1 MQVIVSSISRP
12 ALRPSTSL
20 ACVFLSN
27 VDSPKRS
34 QNDFWWFLDQIQP
47 HYYEEVMV
55 TGIVIATAPMGL
67 AERLDYTA
75 WFIPQI
81 NNWAVCDTFCA
92 SFKPKPQDLPV
103 FWDFLMQ
110 YRSSQ
115 EEYALRF
122 MLVMFLDHFILPEYL
137 ERVFDLLDEIKS
149 DKYYV
154 EMAKAWLV
162 AELFAKFR
170 NETLDYLQRDQLSVF
185 AHNKAIQKPANRA
198 VSVMMTSN
206 CSAPSNFSYF
216 QPSQT
221 NIVGISK
228 ISTTWNRICNTK
240 STTPNA
246 PNFFKLRVQ
255 KCLLSQPC
263 LWWQAL
269 WSELDFSTPVVVAC
283 LVSGVTFSSVMLTL
297 YHKNR
302 PRYWQNYNSVLQW
315 Y

>member
-1 MQVIVSSISRP
+1 MPPEELQSRLFDLQDVGYREFHLKTCPQAQHVIGVRIPEQR
-12 ALRPSTSL
+12 RL
-20 ACVFLSN
+20 A
-27 VDSPKRS
+27 KEITK
-34 QNDFWWFLDQIQP
+34 NDFWWFLDQIQP

-170 NETLDYLQRDQLSVF
+170 NETLGYLQRDQLSVF
-185 AHNKAIQKPANRA
+185 AHNKAIQKARE
-198 VSVMMTSN
+198 SRR
-206 CSAPSNFSYF
+206 
-216 QPSQT
+216 
-221 NIVGISK
+221 ISDDDK
-228 ISTTWNRICNTK
+228 
-240 STTPNA
+240 
-246 PNFFKLRVQ
+246 Q
-255 KCLLSQPC
+255 LLSS
-263 LWWQAL
+263 LKL
-269 WSELDFSTPVVVAC
+269 
-283 LVSGVTFSSVMLTL
+283 
-297 YHKNR
+297 
-302 PRYWQNYNSVLQW
+302 
-315 Y
+315 

>member
-1 MQVIVSSISRP
+1 
-12 ALRPSTSL
+12 
-20 ACVFLSN
+20 
-27 VDSPKRS
+27 
-34 QNDFWWFLDQIQP
+34 
-47 HYYEEVMV
+47 MV

-103 FWDFLMQ
+103 LWDFLMQ

-122 MLVMFLDHFILPEYL
+122 MLVMVLDHFILPEYL
-137 ERVFDLLDEIKS
+137 EHIFDLLDEIKS

-185 AHNKAIQKPANRA
+185 AHNKAIQKARE
-198 VSVMMTSN
+198 SRH
-206 CSAPSNFSYF
+206 
-216 QPSQT
+216 
-221 NIVGISK
+221 ISDDDK
-228 ISTTWNRICNTK
+228 
-240 STTPNA
+240 
-246 PNFFKLRVQ
+246 Q
-255 KCLLSQPC
+255 LLSS
-263 LWWQAL
+263 LKL
-269 WSELDFSTPVVVAC
+269 
-283 LVSGVTFSSVMLTL
+283 
-297 YHKNR
+297 
-302 PRYWQNYNSVLQW
+302 
-315 Y
+315 